1 LAAFNSA
8 KGAFDEVDASILA
21 ASADTLEN
29 ASRVQEE
36 LGFRI
41 AYGVTRDQAAAIGGW
56 WEDRRS
62 IIQPSEFIL
71 DRNGSVI
78 SATYSTGPVGRL
90 MPEDALK
97 LITFMESRKSK
108 H

>member
-1 LAAFNSA
+1 MAAFDAARASL
-8 KGAFDEVDASILA
+8 DEIDTSILA

-29 ASRVQEE
+29 AGKIQEG
-36 LGFRI
+36 LGFPV
-41 AYGVTRDQAAAIGGW
+41 AYGVTKDQAAAIGGW

-71 DRNGSVI
+71 DRDGHVV

-90 MPEDALK
+90 MPEDAAK
-97 LITFMESRKSK
+97 LIRFVESQENK
-108 H
+108 